1 MFRYIYTL
9 STSIVSI
16 YHYIH
21 ILHFYPHT
29 IISTQGEDRRGVK
42 LSSRFSRVA
51 QLEINIEEEGARLR
65 SDFSTFVASVIA
77 GMSKNRDQ
85 EEISILNSR

>member
-1 MFRYIYTL
+1 M
-9 STSIVSI
+9 
-16 YHYIH
+16 
-21 ILHFYPHT
+21 
-29 IISTQGEDRRGVK
+29 K

-85 EEISILNSR
+85 EEISILNNR